1 MSCYSR
7 LWKKTD
13 HRQNRDT
20 DVPQFVKRL
29 HPDKHIM
36 RWKCDVK
43 NAFNTIPL
51 HFSGFPSWSC
61 GWLGAGTHCLCPTSL
76 TEYCTTYSW
85 PRKKKSKFKKV
96 WFILNACCFRAIAKL
111 KNPKSNH
118 SKWGTTCT
126 CRSLGESIC
135 ALGIFFLHPTPS
147 RAGSIITQLP
157 VCRLPVTDAC
167 VYRFH

>member
-1 MSCYSR
+1 M
-7 LWKKTD
+7 LIKIQQNTD
-13 HRQNRDT
+13 A
-20 DVPQFVKRL
+20 PQFTIVL

-85 PRKKKSKFKKV
+85 PRKKNQNSKKYGSYWMHVAFAPLQSWKTLSRTIV
-96 WFILNACCFRAIAKL
+96 SEGPPVLAGERRCPRHLLPSPYTQPCWVYNYTA
-111 KNPKSNH
+111 P
-118 SKWGTTCT
+118 
-126 CRSLGESIC
+126 SLQ
-135 ALGIFFLHPTPS
+135 APS
-147 RAGSIITQLP
+147 DWCL
-157 VCRLPVTDAC
+157 C
-167 VYRFH
+167 V